1 MADVKEVF
9 LEAIKDE
16 AFLKALVTAKT
27 PEDGCALLLEKGLKM
42 EPENFKKMISC
53 IDDSLP
59 DDQVEAVAGG
69 LGNVTNQNVNINGL
83 QNNHSYND
91 TYYKLVD
98 NSDWISG
105 TLIATN
111 FGDSKGLI
119 L

>member
-69 LGNVTNQNVNINGL
+69 LGNITNENLNIGGAQGNF
-83 QNNHSYND
+83 SYND

-98 NSDWISG
+98 NSTWICG
-105 TLIATN
+105 TLIVADV
-111 FGDSKGLI
+111 GGSKGFI